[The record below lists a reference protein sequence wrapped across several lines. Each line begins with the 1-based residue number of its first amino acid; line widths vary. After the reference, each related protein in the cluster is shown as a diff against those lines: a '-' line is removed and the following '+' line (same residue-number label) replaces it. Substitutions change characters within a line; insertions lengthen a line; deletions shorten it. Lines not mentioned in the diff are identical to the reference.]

1 MTQLDAEGRLHYPR
15 KEGGRL
21 RLKNY
26 YDELPGV
33 PVQDVWTD
41 IGPIGG
47 TNPER
52 LGYPTQKPESLLE
65 RIVTTS
71 SNEGDVVLDP
81 FCGCGT
87 TIAVAQRL
95 RRQWIGIDITYLAI
109 DLIDKRLRD
118 TYGDGVRATYEI
130 RGIPRDAG
138 GARALFNANPFD
150 FERWAVSLVGG
161 QPHQRSEQ
169 AGDKGV
175 DGWVRFPVTDREIGR
190 AVVSVKGGRKLTP
203 EMVRELH
210 GTARSQ
216 RADMGVLITLEEPTE
231 GLSTRQA
238 PSAPRGWADPPARG
252 TLEGRGTGVPRAGV
266 RLRRGHR
273 AGSFF
278 RPGVI
283 LKADVVRRMLTHD
296 EAARAPLR
304 PRDNLS
310 SN

>member
-169 AGDKGV
+169 AGDKGGRRLGPLPGHGPGDWSGRGQREGWSQADPG
-175 DGWVRFPVTDREIGR
+175 DGQRTARHREVAAGRHGR
-190 AVVSVKGGRKLTP
+190 AHHP
-203 EMVRELH
+203 
-210 GTARSQ
+210 
-216 RADMGVLITLEEPTE
+216 
-231 GLSTRQA
+231 
-238 PSAPRGWADPPARG
+238 
-252 TLEGRGTGVPRAGV
+252 
-266 RLRRGHR
+266 
-273 AGSFF
+273 
-278 RPGVI
+278 
-283 LKADVVRRMLTHD
+283 
-296 EAARAPLR
+296 
-304 PRDNLS
+304 
-310 SN
+310 